1 MVSNHQGSNDGPDNG
16 GSTTYSPPEMFLSEV
31 VVSRVHS
38 SMDIWAIC
46 CIFIEAAVWVIGGNP
61 EQVKFAN
68 QRRKENSSRHR
79 NVGHGDYFH
88 DGNSPLPCVVDTL
101 RLAQGECRHDDYVT
115 PLIVECLLEV
125 LQEKKPESRPEANQ
139 LLSCILRVIRD
150 AQAPLQASIPT
161 PTENPSRISNPE
173 PRVDP
178 NPPRPPPIPFVPG
191 QGSQKIDERQNLA
204 EIPSAQQSGQETLL
218 DRSER
223 FKTPHAATTPVPTLR
238 PRHKATDRT
247 SGLNIHIT
255 QPAEEA
261 SPSDLNAP
269 QQEAERLAPY
279 MDQTMSRTKASTAAM
294 PFSKQKAQSM
304 DTLSPPT
311 SRANGSQGI
320 PNYDTQ
326 RAASRGLHR
335 PPNSQSRTSFQAESV
350 IGTAITNTGIEFA
363 GPLNSSREVPA
374 VAKDGMV
381 LRLGDILDYRRK
393 IMGGRQAEKPW
404 RSEKFH
410 FLRDRDHIFLVDN
423 SESMQKYQE
432 EVMKLVEGLAYFL
445 EEADPDGVEMM
456 LVCNTK
462 TTLTKYKSTNLLVAR
477 TEDDFAKEQR
487 KECPMEKRLGFVL
500 DEVGNRLPRRKT
512 TTHDIAPIPRAI
524 ASFLRK
530 KKRPASI
537 YVLTDGSWSPE
548 TRTKACGVDNPIVR
562 IMKTMEERTS
572 ERTDVSIQFVR
583 YGNDAAGIQRLNY
596 LDREIAGSSLY
607 NITDHKSAEVPNL
620 WDVLVGS
627 LDQEND
633 RKDEDIVELEG

>member
-1 MVSNHQGSNDGPDNG
+1 MPPAPARAQPTQLVVLKSYGSEGPAWEAYDKEARAYLHLRNHKLSVPQETHILKCYGTFWSPPGPTGQLRDCNILIEHADRGTLHDMYMTLSSPRLLPDIKNFWESLANVLVAFRKIHQEGGGNIVSIHQDPKPSNIFICSTAGDEAVLSQNDFNFVTKLGGFDRSHIMVSNHQGSNDGPDNG

-31 VVSRVHS
+31 VVSR
-38 SMDIWAIC
+38 
-46 CIFIEAAVWVIGGNP
+46 
-61 EQVKFAN
+61 
-68 QRRKENSSRHR
+68 
-79 NVGHGDYFH
+79 
-88 DGNSPLPCVVDTL
+88 
-101 RLAQGECRHDDYVT
+101 
-115 PLIVECLLEV
+115 
-125 LQEKKPESRPEANQ
+125 
-139 LLSCILRVIRD
+139 
-150 AQAPLQASIPT
+150 
-161 PTENPSRISNPE
+161 
-173 PRVDP
+173 
-178 NPPRPPPIPFVPG
+178 
-191 QGSQKIDERQNLA
+191 
-204 EIPSAQQSGQETLL
+204 
-218 DRSER
+218 
-223 FKTPHAATTPVPTLR
+223 
-238 PRHKATDRT
+238 
-247 SGLNIHIT
+247 
-255 QPAEEA
+255 
-261 SPSDLNAP
+261 
-269 QQEAERLAPY
+269 
-279 MDQTMSRTKASTAAM
+279 
-294 PFSKQKAQSM
+294 
-304 DTLSPPT
+304 
-311 SRANGSQGI
+311 
-320 PNYDTQ
+320 
-326 RAASRGLHR
+326 
-335 PPNSQSRTSFQAESV
+335 
-350 IGTAITNTGIEFA
+350 
-363 GPLNSSREVPA
+363 
-374 VAKDGMV
+374 
-381 LRLGDILDYRRK
+381 
-393 IMGGRQAEKPW
+393 AEKPW